1 LQTKFDKRIKTIGYV
16 GEAEHQNKNL
26 WLLKPTGYNRGIGI
40 HVFNSVDDLKSIL
53 WNHYRINVYALG
65 QGINVEAKEA
75 ADPEQKELKSF
86 QFIVQKYIEKPLL
99 FKLRK
104 FDIRQW
110 ALINHDGKCYMFKEA
125 YVRTSSEQYDL
136 SDQKMD

>member
-1 LQTKFDKRIKTIGYV
+1 
-16 GEAEHQNKNL
+16 
-26 WLLKPTGYNRGIGI
+26 
-40 HVFNSVDDLKSIL
+40 VFSLND
-53 WNHYRINVYALG
+53 
-65 QGINVEAKEA
+65 GINPEAKEIYA
-75 ADPEQKELKSF
+75 KQDDPEREYKEIKSF

-99 FKLRK
+99 FKKRK

-136 SDQKMD
+136 SDSKMD